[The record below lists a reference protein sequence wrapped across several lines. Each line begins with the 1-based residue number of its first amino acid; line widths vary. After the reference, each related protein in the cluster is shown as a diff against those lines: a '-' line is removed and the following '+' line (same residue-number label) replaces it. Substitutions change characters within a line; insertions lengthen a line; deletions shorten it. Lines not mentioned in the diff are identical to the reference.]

1 MVDTNSSPAENI
13 YRLFSK
19 TPRPFYARVLFHQ
32 YPDTNKPE
40 ELAKDNI
47 RAFNCSVGLHQNEFI
62 EKRFWQEGY
71 KLCEASQDTDT
82 LFVHCI
88 KFH

>member
-1 MVDTNSSPAENI
+1 MVKTNSSPTENI
-13 YRLFSK
+13 YRLFSEII
-19 TPRPFYARVLFHQ
+19 RLVYARVLFHQ

-47 RAFNCSVGLHQNEFI
+47 RAFNCSVGLHQNEFT
-62 EKRFWQEGY
+62 EKRFCQEGY
-71 KLCEASQDTDT
+71 KLCEASQDTDG
-82 LFVHCI
+82 LFVHYI